1 MKTILLHVFRKM
13 FQPVLIITN
22 FHTFDNCGQMNSNDT
37 CLESEYTEDLIIE
50 NLTNVKIKEII
61 EGNKD
66 DFKNLFDSNSIKI
79 YAIILCLFKFTFT
92 NAFNI
97 FVSLF
102 EKYGGDPL
110 KRSLK
115 NQLVSQVG
123 YGMMLRNTICNP
135 LLTWRI
141 MCGPLPQGYVFI
153 SCLFLSSRSTLF

>member
-1 MKTILLHVFRKM
+1 M
-13 FQPVLIITN
+13 FQPIIININ
-22 FHTFDNCGQMNSNDT
+22 FYTFDTCGKNNYNDT
-37 CLESEYTEDLIIE
+37 SLESEFSSEDLIIE
-50 NLTNVKIKEII
+50 NLTIVKIKETV
-61 EGNKD
+61 EGNMD
-66 DFKNLFDSNSIKI
+66 DFKDLFNGNSIKI
-79 YAIILCLFKFTFT
+79 YAIIISLFQFTFT

-123 YGMMLRNTICNP
+123 YGMMIRNTICNP

-141 MCGPLPQGYVFI
+141 IFGPMPQGYIFI
-153 SCLFLSSRSTLF
+153 SCPLFSST

>member
-1 MKTILLHVFRKM
+1 
-13 FQPVLIITN
+13 
-22 FHTFDNCGQMNSNDT
+22 MNSNDT
-37 CLESEYTEDLIIE
+37 SLESEYSFEDQIIE
-50 NLTNVKIKEII
+50 NLKIVKIKETV
-61 EGNKD
+61 EGNMD
-66 DFKNLFDSNSIKI
+66 DFKDLFNGNSIKI
-79 YAIILCLFKFTFT
+79 YAIIISLFQFTFT

-123 YGMMLRNTICNP
+123 YGMMIRNTICNP

-141 MCGPLPQGYVFI
+141 MFGPMPQGYIFI
-153 SCLFLSSRSTLF
+153 SYPLLSSR

>member
-1 MKTILLHVFRKM
+1 
-13 FQPVLIITN
+13 
-22 FHTFDNCGQMNSNDT
+22 MNSNDT
-37 CLESEYTEDLIIE
+37 SLESEYTSEDLIIE
-50 NLTNVKIKEII
+50 NLTIFKIKETVD
-61 EGNKD
+61 GDMD
-66 DFKNLFDSNSIKI
+66 DFKDLFNSNGIKI
-79 YAIILCLFKFTFT
+79 YAIILCLFQFMFT

-123 YGMMLRNTICNP
+123 YGMMIRNTICNP

-141 MCGPLPQGYVFI
+141 IFGPMPQGYIFI
-153 SCLFLSSRSTLF
+153 SCSVLSST